1 MFSWDKDGAQYFM
14 KSKDLEMSAL
24 HTTFFDCVH
33 IQLYQER
40 IFDNL
45 YQ

>member
-24 HTTFFDCVH
+24 HTFFDCVH

-40 IFDNL
+40 IFGNL